1 VIRLA
6 VRVARADAEVALAGL
21 LDLVP
26 AGLEEVE
33 RADGTIE
40 FAVYRPAGAPPDPS
54 AVRAA
59 LGAAVLR
66 LSSTTV
72 ADDWAERW
80 REFHR
85 PSRVGDR
92 LWVRAPWEPPAAPGL
107 IDVEIEPAQAFGT
120 GSHPT
125 TRLCLG
131 LLVSL
136 AEQGEAAGP
145 LIDIG
150 CGSGVLAI
158 AAAKLGWSPVAG
170 VDHEAESV
178 AATRA
183 NAAANGVAVDA
194 RQADILVEAP
204 PSAPAVTGNL
214 LVEVP
219 PSAPAVTANLLVEAP
234 PSAPAV
240 TANLL
245 APLLVELAARM
256 TGRPRHLIAGGLAP
270 DQADAVV
277 AAFARHQG
285 LVERE
290 RRHEGGWT
298 ALLLTAPDAR
308 PARAA
313 RPLS

>member
-1 VIRLA
+1 MIRLA

-26 AGLEEVE
+26 AGLEEID
-33 RADGTIE
+33 RPDGTVE
-40 FAVYRPAGAPPDPS
+40 FAVYRPAGGPPDPA

-59 LGAAVLR
+59 LGAVVLG

-92 LWVRAPWEPPAAPGL
+92 LWVRAPWEPPAASGL
-107 IDVEIEPAQAFGT
+107 IDIEIEPAQAFGT

-131 LLVSL
+131 LLL
-136 AEQGEAAGP
+136 ALVEAGEAAGP
-145 LIDIG
+145 LLDIG

-170 VDHEAESV
+170 LDHEAESV

-183 NAAANGVAVDA
+183 NAAANAVAVDA
-194 RQADILVEAP
+194 RHADILVERP
-204 PSAPAVTGNL
+204 PSAPV
-214 LVEVP
+214 
-219 PSAPAVTANLLVEAP
+219 
-234 PSAPAV
+234 V

-245 APLLVELAARM
+245 APLLVGLAARM
-256 TGRPRHLIAGGLAP
+256 TGRPRHLIAGGLTP
-270 DQADAVV
+270 DQADEVV
-277 AAFARHQG
+277 AAFARHRG
-285 LVERE
+285 LGERE
-290 RRHEGGWT
+290 RRHESGWT
-298 ALLLTAPDAR
+298 ALHLIAADAR
-308 PARAA
+308 PAPAA

>member
-1 VIRLA
+1 MIRLA
-6 VRVARADAEVALAGL
+6 VRVARADADVALAGL

-33 RADGTIE
+33 RADGTVE
-40 FAVYRPAGAPPDPS
+40 FAVYRPVGDPPDLP

-59 LGAAVLR
+59 LGTVVLG

-92 LWVRAPWEPPAAPGL
+92 LWIRAPWELPAASGL
-107 IDVEIEPAQAFGT
+107 IDIEIEPAQAFGT

-131 LLVSL
+131 LLLGL
-136 AEQGEAAGP
+136 AEAGEAAGP
-145 LIDIG
+145 LLDLG

-158 AAAKLGWSPVAG
+158 AAVKLGWSPVAG
-170 VDHEAESV
+170 LDHEAESV
-178 AATRA
+178 AATQA
-183 NAAANGVAVDA
+183 NAAANGVAVDV
-194 RQADILVEAP
+194 RRADILVDLP
-204 PSAPAVTGNL
+204 PSAPV
-214 LVEVP
+214 
-219 PSAPAVTANLLVEAP
+219 
-234 PSAPAV
+234 V

-245 APLLVELAARM
+245 APLLVGLAARM
-256 TGRPRHLIAGGLAP
+256 TWRPRHLIAGGLAP
-270 DQADAVV
+270 DQADEVV
-277 AAFARHQG
+277 AAFAGHQG

-298 ALLLTAPDAR
+298 ALHLAAPEAQ
-308 PARAA
+308 PAPAA